1 MPDFSK
7 ELEEYKHQLFSTYN
21 NAMIYLCERGIS
33 LETAKYWQ
41 LGYSPVGY
49 EPECYKDNEENKS
62 WKKMNGRLIIPIIDQ
77 NGKVISLSG
86 RRVDNISGPK
96 YDHYPFPARHILF
109 GLWQNKDDIR
119 ECNNIIITEG
129 QFDVISAWQYG
140 VKNVTSSFGAHAGS
154 DHLALASRYTNNV
167 NVVYDADLA
176 GLNGL
181 EIIKD
186 LDTWS
191 DLSVNLCRGI
201 FPKNEDLDSWI
212 RTHTAEELYYLIHN
226 HQIHSLKS
234 KLDIIKNFKVKD

>member
-1 MPDFSK
+1 MFHKPEGK
-7 ELEEYKHQLFSTYN
+7 V
-21 NAMIYLCERGIS
+21 ARRYLTKRGITK
-33 LETAKYWQ
+33 ETAAYWD
-41 LGYSPVGY
+41 LGYSPMGY
-49 EPECYKDNEENKS
+49 IPECYSEDNINGVTKF
-62 WKKMNGRLIIPIIDQ
+62 WKKMNGRLIIPIYNQ
-77 NGKVISLSG
+77 NGKLLSLSG
-86 RRVDNISGPK
+86 RAIDPRRKPK